1 MQVFEIFTVR
11 IKIITDSTCNLSKNL
26 VKKYDIEVIPAFV
39 IIDDEEILDD
49 GSIPPHVFYEKIDK
63 SKRSMTSLSTPKLIW
78 DAIDR
83 NKDYDHLL
91 MIHVGGKLSGYI
103 GAVTNVVK
111 QYKAQNENSPEITI
125 YDSEG
130 VSLLLGYLAIKAKQL
145 ADKGVKFDEIINQL
159 DYMRE
164 NDLKVFMMV
173 TTLKRIYAGGRI
185 SRATYLIGDLLHAH
199 PILSIVDGKLVPI
212 GKEFGFDRA
221 IKKIIELFQSSFEE
235 DDEVL
240 VSFPQTVPRER
251 NDKFRKKI
259 EKLKTPK
266 ITDIYDFYIGNII
279 TCHTGT
285 DVYGLVLARNF
296 KL

>member
-1 MQVFEIFTVR
+1 MQVSYISTVR
-11 IKIITDSTCNLSKNL
+11 IKIITDSTCNLSKDL
-26 VKKYDIEVIPAFV
+26 VTKYDIEVIPAFV
-39 IIDDEEILDD
+39 VIDDEEILDD
-49 GSIPPHVFYEKIDK
+49 GSIPPHVFYEKIDN
-63 SKRSMTSLSTPKLIW
+63 SKRSMTSLSTPKIIW
-78 DAIDR
+78 DAIDK

-111 QYKAQNENSPEITI
+111 QYQKQNDKSPEITI
-125 YDSEG
+125 YDSQG
-130 VSLLLGYLAIKAKQL
+130 VSLLLGYLAIRAKQL
-145 ADKGVKFDEIINQL
+145 ADEGLGINEIVKQL

-185 SRATYLIGDLLHAH
+185 SRATYLIGELLHAH
-199 PILSIVDGKLVPI
+199 PILSIVDGKLIPI
-212 GKEFGFDRA
+212 GKEFGFDRT
-221 IKKIIELFQSSFEE
+221 IKKLIEFFQNSFEK

-251 NDKFRKKI
+251 NDKFRKMI

-266 ITDIYDFYIGNII
+266 ITDIHDFYIGNII

-285 DVYGLVLARNF
+285 DVYGLILARNF
-296 KL
+296 EL